1 MVDPLIDRLVAH
13 VPTWGVREISA
24 KRRAAHDDALV
35 KAKEQ
40 MTAIDEAKH
49 ARTASMRQAAV

>member
-1 MVDPLIDRLVAH
+1 